1 MSSNSLD
8 FEGPIQ
14 VILKRIELLKLRPR
28 TPERH
33 EELQQLRQQV
43 NTLREEIYSKLSP
56 WQQVLVA
63 RHPDRPHTLDYVEH
77 IFSEFTEFHG
87 DRRFGDDP
95 AIVCG
100 LACLREDP
108 VVIVGHQKGRG
119 TRENIRR
126 NFGYA

>member
-1 MSSNSLD
+1 MERVAPVGSSLESRENETTLMSSNSLD

-14 VILKRIELLKLRPR
+14 VILRRIELLKLRPR

-77 IFSEFTEFHG
+77 IFSEFG
-87 DRRFGDDP
+87 
-95 AIVCG
+95 I
-100 LACLREDP
+100 LR
-108 VVIVGHQKGRG
+108 
-119 TRENIRR
+119 
-126 NFGYA
+126 